1 LFAYFIEKLFLQ
13 TNIVYNP
20 ESDPLEQFP
29 TDQLNRLNPKIL
41 IEITKLQALNIQV
54 EGNSHPP
61 CIDDME
67 SYATCLDAGEWN
79 TSCHLKLTYLDKA
92 RYLPCELPE
101 FYIRLTPDY
110 LQTGQLN
117 WYYLPK
123 LKFLSSLNNPNK
135 DNVNH
140 LENSERYLNLYYD
153 ELNKQF
159 DRMKQLTDHRKSLVK
174 IGKTWVSVNLFTSV
188 ICASMA
194 RFYKFDHN
202 LLIIT
207 TIKSTQQNS
216 QLVY

>member
-1 LFAYFIEKLFLQ
+1 MIIFYLFSYTIKSIVKYIIYCFFI
-13 TNIVYNP
+13 TNHN
-20 ESDPLEQFP
+20 F
-29 TDQLNRLNPKIL
+29 
-41 IEITKLQALNIQV
+41 IQ
-54 EGNSHPP
+54 
-61 CIDDME
+61 
-67 SYATCLDAGEWN
+67 
-79 TSCHLKLTYLDKA
+79 A

-174 IGKTWVSVNLFTSV
+174 IGKTWVSVNLFV
-188 ICASMA
+188 IVLF
-194 RFYKFDHN
+194 RPTTLGGGVR
-202 LLIIT
+202 LL
-207 TIKSTQQNS
+207 
-216 QLVY
+216 VM